1 MSTAHLRTSI
11 FYFSLT
17 KGRISSVDLGLQWSW
32 VKNIKEYSQRLHWNY
47 CTLEQW
53 SLSLDSNYWGT
64 VNSKI
69 RKKISLP
76 VNKISCWLMHIN
88 WIQKVHANLPL
99 TCCRCQLFCHCLYSL
114 IIKHGRVWFICVFA
128 HAQQGKTAAIVAEQ
142 NLNLNGESTSSI
154 KWSMNLMWKQFQMC
168 KNERQT

>member
-1 MSTAHLRTSI
+1 M
-11 FYFSLT
+11 
-17 KGRISSVDLGLQWSW
+17 KLG
-32 VKNIKEYSQRLHWNY
+32 KKIKEYSQRLDWNY
-47 CTLEQW
+47 FTLEQW
-53 SLSLDSNYWGT
+53 SLSLDCNYWGT
-64 VNSKI
+64 VYSKI

-76 VNKISCWLMHIN
+76 VNKISCWLI
-88 WIQKVHANLPL
+88 
-99 TCCRCQLFCHCLYSL
+99 LYISIEYKKFTQIFLSPVVSCSATVCITEGLYLL

-154 KWSMNLMWKQFQMC
+154 KWSMNLLWKQFQMC